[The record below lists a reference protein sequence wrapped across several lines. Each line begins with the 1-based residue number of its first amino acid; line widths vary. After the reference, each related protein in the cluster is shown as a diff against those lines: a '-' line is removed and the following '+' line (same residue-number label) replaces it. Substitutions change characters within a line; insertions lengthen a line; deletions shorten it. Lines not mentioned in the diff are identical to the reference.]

1 VSCETSRC
9 PHGLRPSRSSPSVPT
24 IAGLIYLDAAPF
36 PPLLYLNEALGFASY
51 PGPLGHANWTH
62 LLVAL
67 AAAKGLEGAQPS
79 ITARL
84 VPNFTADPLLPWF
97 LACNPRR
104 YPYWYG
110 LPDPRT
116 ALLLPALGPGPPRRS
131 PASHVLPRGS
141 APTAPTDPSDA
152 SHRPQT
158 RQAAAAGPRD
168 PADSHG
174 APNPTIYM
182 WSAGGC
188 LTLLNVCFFVRLTLR
203 MRALTP
209 PTAPRRP

>member
-84 VPNFTADPLLPWF
+84 APNFTADPLLPWF

-104 YPYWYG
+104 SPYWYG
-110 LPDPRT
+110 LPSL
-116 ALLLPALGPGPPRRS
+116 APARS
-131 PASHVLPRGS
+131 STRP
-141 APTAPTDPSDA
+141 D
-152 SHRPQT
+152 HRPAK
-158 RQAAAAGPRD
+158 RRRRD
-168 PADSHG
+168 PAT
-174 APNPTIYM
+174 PRTPTV
-182 WSAGGC
+182 
-188 LTLLNVCFFVRLTLR
+188 L
-203 MRALTP
+203 
-209 PTAPRRP
+209 PTRPSTCGRPAAA